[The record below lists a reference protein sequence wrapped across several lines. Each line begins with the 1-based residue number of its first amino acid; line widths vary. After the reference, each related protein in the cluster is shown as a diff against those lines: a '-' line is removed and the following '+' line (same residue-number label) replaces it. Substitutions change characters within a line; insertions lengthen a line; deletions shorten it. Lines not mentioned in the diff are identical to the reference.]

1 MDNAVSISEQTNKVL
16 AIYRDF
22 NRVANELWKYF
33 KPEEREGERPIKDA
47 YEVAESRYKPF
58 VNSVNDINAKLLE
71 EISSNIENA
80 VVFGNYGD
88 TTTQI

>member
-1 MDNAVSISEQTNKVL
+1 MDNVFTISENTNKLL

-22 NRVANELWKYF
+22 NRVANNLYRYFQDGAPEGEEDDTAERLF
-33 KPEEREGERPIKDA
+33 KPFDK
-47 YEVAESRYKPF
+47 
-58 VNSVNDINAKLLE
+58 SVSDINEKLLE